1 MRTCRIAGTE
11 GAELRFRPS
20 RGTPP
25 LLIVSDFHDWHR
37 YFTHCVTV
45 TGGGKLSRLIRRI
58 IAANKN
64 RGTATFRDNHLT
76 PTRPAWTIQ
85 PAGKD
90 NIETHY
96 WAMQDANFN
105 VMGSP

>member
-1 MRTCRIAGTE
+1 MQHRSLRWRQRQRLRTCRIAGTE

-25 LLIVSDFHDWHR
+25 LLIVSDFNDWHR

-64 RGTATFRDNHLT
+64 RGTANSAIWKIT
-76 PTRPAWTIQ
+76 
-85 PAGKD
+85 
-90 NIETHY
+90 
-96 WAMQDANFN
+96 
-105 VMGSP
+105 